1 MNNNYSNGFKLSFED
16 FTKLLPYFGSKI
28 SDRRLNTIKGDDSDL
43 VLLTIALSSAK
54 QNSQIIGSTGYE
66 NIPLQGIIYEKNNTA
81 HARGVAR
88 GFNE

>member
-1 MNNNYSNGFKLSFED
+1 MNNNYLNGFKLTFDD

-28 SDRRLNTIKGDDSDL
+28 SDHRLNTIKGDDSDL
-43 VLLTIALSSAK
+43 VLSLIAFSSTK
-54 QNSQIIGSTGYE
+54 QNSQIIGATGYT